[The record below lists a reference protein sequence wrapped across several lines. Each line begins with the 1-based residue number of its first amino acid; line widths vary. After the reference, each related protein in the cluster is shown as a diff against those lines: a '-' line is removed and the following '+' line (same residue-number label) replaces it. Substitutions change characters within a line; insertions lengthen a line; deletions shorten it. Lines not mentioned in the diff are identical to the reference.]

1 MPIGI
6 ILIAAKISMSAS
18 KEWMFSLASARS
30 TKEKFVSE
38 IERISKKNSHIIIN
52 LQLNNPGDDYSENLI
67 NDPKSVEKMF
77 KNSELIISRKIKNTF
92 DEMNYEF
99 VLQKN

>member
-1 MPIGI
+1 MERVCLKNGI
-6 ILIAAKISMSAS
+6 IILNIQI
-18 KEWMFSLASARS
+18 
-30 TKEKFVSE
+30 
-38 IERISKKNSHIIIN
+38 
-52 LQLNNPGDDYSENLI
+52 NNPGDDYSENLI